1 MWYTGKTRNRNGV
14 AIIVDGNLNDE
25 IVEIKRKSDRIIL
38 VKLMIDEETFN
49 IISAYAP
56 QIGLEE
62 STKKAFWEDLEEIVQ
77 GVPLGEKLFIGA
89 DLNGHVG
96 STNEGFERVHGGYG
110 YGVKNEGGESILDF
124 TVAVLVKE
132 DEINEIWRTYF
143 DTLFNEES
151 RGDFGDL
158 DVTFDD
164 TNRRFV
170 RRIRAQEVKEAMH
183 KMKNGKALGPDDIP
197 IEVWRCLGDIGVTWL
212 TNLFNK
218 ILVTKKMPDE
228 WRKSTLIPIY
238 KNKGDIQSCSNYRG
252 IKLISHTM
260 KLWERVIERRLRN
273 ETVVSENQ
281 FGFMPGRSTMEAIF
295 LLRRLIEKYRE
306 KKKDLHMVFIDLEKA
321 YDKVPRQV
329 LWWVLKKKKV
339 PTKYVE
345 VIKDM
350 YEGVLTRVRTVD
362 SMTGEFPITIGV
374 HQGSSLSPYLFALV
388 MDELTY
394 NIQDRAPWCMLF
406 ADDIVLVDE
415 TREGLNSKL
424 GMWRNALESKGLRL
438 SRTKTEYME
447 CNFSKTRGGPNDII
461 LDGQT
466 IPTKDVFK
474 YLGSFIQKDGAIE
487 HDVNHRIK
495 AGWVKWQSASGV
507 LCDPKIPNRFK
518 RKFYK
523 SAVRPAML
531 YGTEC
536 WAVKKQHSHNIGV
549 AEMRM
554 LKWITGHT
562 RKDRI
567 RNEYIRRKVEVA
579 PIEEKM
585 RENRLRW
592 FGHVQCRPMDAVVK
606 QGDMVQIAI
615 ALVVVARSNT
625 LRLKAGF

>member
-1 MWYTGKTRNRNGV
+1 M
-14 AIIVDGNLNDE
+14 
-25 IVEIKRKSDRIIL
+25 
-38 VKLMIDEETFN
+38 
-49 IISAYAP
+49 
-56 QIGLEE
+56 
-62 STKKAFWEDLEEIVQ
+62 
-77 GVPLGEKLFIGA
+77 
-89 DLNGHVG
+89 
-96 STNEGFERVHGGYG
+96 
-110 YGVKNEGGESILDF
+110 
-124 TVAVLVKE
+124 
-132 DEINEIWRTYF
+132 
-143 DTLFNEES
+143 
-151 RGDFGDL
+151 GDFGDL

-218 ILVTKKMPDE
+218 ILVTKKMSDE

-281 FGFMPGRSTMEAIF
+281 FGFTPGRSTMEAIF
-295 LLRRLIEKYRE
+295 LLRRLMEKYRE
-306 KKKDLHMVFIDLEKA
+306 KKNDLHMVFIDLEKA

-329 LWWVLKKKKV
+329 LWWVLEKKKV

-362 SMTGEFPITIGV
+362 GMTGEFPITIGV

-424 GMWRNALESKGLRL
+424 EMWRNALESKGLRL
-438 SRTKTEYME
+438 SRTKT
-447 CNFSKTRGGPNDII
+447 
-461 LDGQT
+461 
-466 IPTKDVFK
+466 
-474 YLGSFIQKDGAIE
+474 
-487 HDVNHRIK
+487 
-495 AGWVKWQSASGV
+495 
-507 LCDPKIPNRFK
+507 
-518 RKFYK
+518 
-523 SAVRPAML
+523 
-531 YGTEC
+531 
-536 WAVKKQHSHNIGV
+536 
-549 AEMRM
+549 
-554 LKWITGHT
+554 
-562 RKDRI
+562 
-567 RNEYIRRKVEVA
+567 
-579 PIEEKM
+579 
-585 RENRLRW
+585 
-592 FGHVQCRPMDAVVK
+592 
-606 QGDMVQIAI
+606 
-615 ALVVVARSNT
+615 
-625 LRLKAGF
+625 

>member
-1 MWYTGKTRNRNGV
+1 MWYTGNTRNRNGV
-14 AIIVDGNLNDE
+14 AIIVNGNLKDKV
-25 IVEIKRKSDRIIL
+25 VEIKRKSDRIIL

-62 STKKAFWEDLEEIVQ
+62 SSKKAFWEDLEETVQ

-124 TVAVLVKE
+124 AIAYGLILANTFFKKRESHLITFSSGPNKSQIDFVMTRKVDRAVCKDCKVLPGECLVSQHKLMVVDVGVKWRKQKYRSNKCIKTRWWNLNGGNMALFKDKMLQGDPWRVEGEPNMIWDEMASRIRNTAREVLGESRGRGPPTKETWWWNEEVQQAIKAKKKCYKILHKCINEDNYKCFRQARKDAKKAVREARGKACEGLYQKLETKDGEKNIYRIAKQRERRTKDLIRIKCIKDEADRVLVKE
-132 DEINEIWRTYF
+132 YEINERWRTYF

-151 RGDFGDL
+151 MGDFGDL

-183 KMKNGKALGPDDIP
+183 KMKNGKALDPDDIL

-295 LLRRLIEKYRE
+295 LLRILMEKYRE
-306 KKKDLHMVFIDLEKA
+306 KKNDLHMVFIDLEKT

-329 LWWVLKKKKV
+329 LWWVLEKKNV

-350 YEGVLTRVRTVD
+350 YKRVLTRVRTVD
-362 SMTGEFPITIGV
+362 GMTGEFPITIGV
-374 HQGSSLSPYLFALV
+374 H
-388 MDELTY
+388 
-394 NIQDRAPWCMLF
+394 
-406 ADDIVLVDE
+406 
-415 TREGLNSKL
+415 
-424 GMWRNALESKGLRL
+424 
-438 SRTKTEYME
+438 
-447 CNFSKTRGGPNDII
+447 
-461 LDGQT
+461 
-466 IPTKDVFK
+466 
-474 YLGSFIQKDGAIE
+474 
-487 HDVNHRIK
+487 
-495 AGWVKWQSASGV
+495 
-507 LCDPKIPNRFK
+507 
-518 RKFYK
+518 
-523 SAVRPAML
+523 
-531 YGTEC
+531 
-536 WAVKKQHSHNIGV
+536 
-549 AEMRM
+549 
-554 LKWITGHT
+554 
-562 RKDRI
+562 
-567 RNEYIRRKVEVA
+567 
-579 PIEEKM
+579 
-585 RENRLRW
+585 
-592 FGHVQCRPMDAVVK
+592 
-606 QGDMVQIAI
+606 
-615 ALVVVARSNT
+615 
-625 LRLKAGF
+625 

>member
-1 MWYTGKTRNRNGV
+1 MWYTGNTRNRNGV
-14 AIIVDGNLNDE
+14 AIIVDGNLKDE
-25 IVEIKRKSDRIIL
+25 VVEIKRKSDRIIL

-49 IISAYAP
+49 IISAYAL
-56 QIGLEE
+56 QIGLDE
-62 STKKAFWEDLEEIVQ
+62 STKKAFWEDLEEIIQ

-96 STNEGFERVHGGYG
+96 STNEGFELVHGGYG

-124 TVAVLVKE
+124 AVAYDLILANTQARKDAKKAVREARGKACEGLYQKLETKDGEKDIYRIAKQRERRTKDLIRIKCIKDEADRVLVKE
-132 DEINEIWRTYF
+132 DEINERWQTYF

-295 LLRRLIEKYRE
+295 LLRRLMEKYRE
-306 KKKDLHMVFIDLEKA
+306 KKKDLHLVFIDLEKA

-329 LWWVLKKKKV
+329 LWWVLEKKKV

-350 YEGVLTRVRTVD
+350 YEGVLTRVRTID
-362 SMTGEFPITIGV
+362 GMTGEFPITIGV

-466 IPTKDVFK
+466 ISTKDVFK

-495 AGWVKWQSASGV
+495 AGWLRS
-507 LCDPKIPNRFK
+507 
-518 RKFYK
+518 
-523 SAVRPAML
+523 
-531 YGTEC
+531 
-536 WAVKKQHSHNIGV
+536 NI
-549 AEMRM
+549 
-554 LKWITGHT
+554 
-562 RKDRI
+562 RI
-567 RNEYIRRKVEVA
+567 RWE
-579 PIEEKM
+579 
-585 RENRLRW
+585 
-592 FGHVQCRPMDAVVK
+592 
-606 QGDMVQIAI
+606 
-615 ALVVVARSNT
+615 
-625 LRLKAGF
+625 

>member
-1 MWYTGKTRNRNGV
+1 
-14 AIIVDGNLNDE
+14 
-25 IVEIKRKSDRIIL
+25 
-38 VKLMIDEETFN
+38 
-49 IISAYAP
+49 
-56 QIGLEE
+56 
-62 STKKAFWEDLEEIVQ
+62 
-77 GVPLGEKLFIGA
+77 
-89 DLNGHVG
+89 
-96 STNEGFERVHGGYG
+96 
-110 YGVKNEGGESILDF
+110 
-124 TVAVLVKE
+124 
-132 DEINEIWRTYF
+132 
-143 DTLFNEES
+143 
-151 RGDFGDL
+151 
-158 DVTFDD
+158 
-164 TNRRFV
+164 
-170 RRIRAQEVKEAMH
+170 
-183 KMKNGKALGPDDIP
+183 
-197 IEVWRCLGDIGVTWL
+197 
-212 TNLFNK
+212 
-218 ILVTKKMPDE
+218 MPDE

-295 LLRRLIEKYRE
+295 LLRRLMEKYRE

-329 LWWVLKKKKV
+329 LWWVLEKKKV

-362 SMTGEFPITIGV
+362 GMTGEFPITIGV
-374 HQGSSLSPYLFALV
+374 HQGSSLSPYLFALI

-424 GMWRNALESKGLRL
+424 EMWRNALESKGLRL

-447 CNFSKTRGGPNDII
+447 CNFSKTRGGSNDII

-495 AGWVKWQSASGV
+495 AGWVKWRSASGV
-507 LCDPKIPNRFK
+507 LCDPKIPNRLK
-518 RKFYK
+518 GKFYK

-536 WAVKKQHSHNIGV
+536 WAVKKQHSHKMGV

-554 LKWITGHT
+554 LRWMTGHT
-562 RKDRI
+562 RNDRI
-567 RNEYIRRKVEVA
+567 RNEEIRRKVEVA

-592 FGHVQCRPMDAVVK
+592 FGHIQRRPMDAVVK
-606 QGDMVQIAI
+606 QSDMVQSQMGRWSWPWKKTLTYKAGAEEAAALVEAADSSTKANKVEIPVESYSYLTGLADQVKTSQKQVKTLEGQI
-615 ALVVVARSNT
+615 NELKKSIQSVALVKLGVEDDGKGNIPVSPKYEVNIQKDVSVTAALVVTGSKKILVANKKYREKEIAAVDKQASSDKEIAQLEGDCQKLRNILIPIKLREIGYTMQEIGKLEWEIQLKQSSLKST
-625 LRLKAGF
+625 LGGK